1 MSTTVRTCL
10 IIDDDAEVASYLR
23 RVAEGIGLSARV
35 ITDPRELESELE
47 RGEPDVITLDME
59 MPYRHGLDVLRALV
73 SRSYRGRV
81 IVITATPPD
90 TQDGDSRRN
99 WEIVAAVLLKPVRK
113 KEVERSLLGS

>member
-1 MSTTVRTCL
+1 MSTTVGTCL
-10 IIDDDAEVASYLR
+10 IIDDDAEVASYLQ
-23 RVAEGIGLSARV
+23 RVAEGIGLSASV
-35 ITDPRELESELE
+35 ITDSRELESELE

-73 SRSYRGRV
+73 SRRYRGRV

-90 TQDGDSRRN
+90 TQDGDFRRN
-99 WEIVAAVLLKPVRK
+99 WEMVAAVLLKPVRK